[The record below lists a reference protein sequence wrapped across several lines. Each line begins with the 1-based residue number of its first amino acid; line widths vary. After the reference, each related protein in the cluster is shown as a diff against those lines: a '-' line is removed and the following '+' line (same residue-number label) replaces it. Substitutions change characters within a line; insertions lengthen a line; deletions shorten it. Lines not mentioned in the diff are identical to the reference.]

1 MKIWMHLSLFSF
13 LLTYTNSS
21 YTNTNLKESEFQVK
35 ELRLYSQ
42 VSAHNVPTSTLL
54 TTFNNL
60 QQVQQVFNFIFI
72 LVLFPWPGIG
82 R

>member
-1 MKIWMHLSLFSF
+1 MKIWMHLLSVLFSF
-13 LLTYTNSS
+13 NLHQEFHKKH
-21 YTNTNLKESEFQVK
+21 LKESEFQVK

-54 TTFNNL
+54 TIFNNL